1 MTKSHL
7 FLTIFLVI
15 FAYTYSVFLQQIL
28 KPSLQMAK
36 LQPYIYAKG
45 VKVCLTI
52 NLKSFQNP
60 TTFPH
65 VIHTEKTQKTKDNF
79 T

>member
-1 MTKSHL
+1 
-7 FLTIFLVI
+7 
-15 FAYTYSVFLQQIL
+15 
-28 KPSLQMAK
+28 MAK

-52 NLKSFQNP
+52 NLKVFQNP

-65 VIHTEKTQKTKDNF
+65 VIHTEKTQKIKDNF